1 MWYTLSI
8 PKNSILV
15 SSLVDNFKPPEN
27 KNAFLRSFLKN
38 PLRTGSIIQ
47 SSPILADKMLEKIDF
62 QNAKYIVEFGGGA
75 GVITK
80 KILKKMRPDATLL
93 CFEIEPTLA
102 EKMKSIRD
110 PRLIVICDSAEKID
124 VYLKKYNFQK
134 ADCIVSGLPLAS
146 LPSRTS
152 RNILKNIYAYLPR
165 GGQYIQF
172 QYSLAHLRQIK
183 YLFSSVAI
191 SFVFLNFPPAFV
203 YVCVKI

>member
-1 MWYTLSI
+1 M
-8 PKNSILV
+8 P
-15 SSLVDNFKPPEN
+15 N
-27 KNAFLRSFLKN
+27 KKTFLKAFLKN
-38 PLRTGSIIQ
+38 PRRTGSIIQ

-62 QNAKYIVEFGGGA
+62 RSALCIVELGSGS

-80 KILKKMRPDATLL
+80 KILKKMRPDGRLL
-93 CFEIEPTLA
+93 CFEIEKNLA
-102 EKMKSIRD
+102 GKLKSIAD
-110 PRLIVICDSAEKID
+110 PRLVIVCDSAEKID
-124 VYLKKYNFQK
+124 IYLKKNGFQK

-146 LPSRTS
+146 LPPKTS
-152 RNILKNIYAYLPR
+152 RSILKTIYAYLPS

-172 QYSLAHLRQIK
+172 QYSLISLRQIK

>member
-1 MWYTLSI
+1 MQ
-8 PKNSILV
+8 
-15 SSLVDNFKPPEN
+15 N
-27 KNAFLRSFLKN
+27 KNTFLKAFIKN
-38 PLRTGSIIQ
+38 PLRTGSIVQ

-62 QNAKYIVEFGGGA
+62 HSAKCIVELGSGSGI
-75 GVITK
+75 ITK
-80 KILKKMRPDATLL
+80 KILKKMRKDCVLL
-93 CFEIEPTLA
+93 CFEIEKSLA
-102 EKMKSIRD
+102 NKLQKIDDS
-110 PRLIVICDSAEKID
+110 RLVVICDSAERID
-124 VYLKKYNFQK
+124 IYLKKHGFQK

-146 LPSRTS
+146 LPPKTS
-152 RNILKNIYAYLPR
+152 RSILKTIYAYLPS